1 MTELQMGLIGLGT
14 VAVVGVLAYNKWQER
29 KHRHIAEQMLH
40 SNHTDVLLSEGGEAA
55 VQPEGEEEEYARLIE
70 RPAQPAAVAQ
80 ERVEPALEP
89 AAALPEE
96 RREPVMQPAPTA
108 PAMAMPLVREDGEGA
123 RVAPAPAAPAVPV
136 APVAPAPAPLSHAPA
151 PGPPPAPA
159 PPPAPPSVPV
169 PPVAPAPAPVLHAP
183 AQEPPLAPPPPPAPL
198 VDAASRAPSVEEDL
212 TDIPDMP
219 APEPEAVVSG
229 APAMPVGPVPPALL
243 SPQSDYIVSLE
254 TVDFIPACQFLQSQR
269 DALLRVGKRITWIG
283 FNERTGEWDHLAD
296 DSEVEYRRIQVGVQL
311 ADRRGALSDGEL
323 SVFHTAL
330 RQVAEEFM
338 AVADLPP
345 RKSALDQAF
354 ALDRFCADVD
364 IQVGINVVAT
374 SQAFPGTKVRAL
386 AEAAGMTLG
395 MDGVFT
401 RRDDDGRVLYT
412 LSNQGATPFSLESM
426 KTTLVQGMTFLL
438 DVPQVPNGDRVFNQ
452 MAEQARRFADTL
464 HGVVV
469 DDNRQPLTE
478 PQLEPI
484 RRQIGQYQGTMAKHG
499 LTAGGSLALRLFS

>member
-70 RPAQPAAVAQ
+70 RPAKPAAVAQ
-80 ERVEPALEP
+80 ERVEPALDP
-89 AAALPEE
+89 VAPVTEE
-96 RREPVMQPAPTA
+96 RREPVMQAAPAA
-108 PAMAMPLVREDGEGA
+108 PAMAMPLVREDGEGS
-123 RVAPAPAAPAVPV
+123 
-136 APVAPAPAPLSHAPA
+136 PVAPAPVIPA
-151 PGPPPAPA
+151 A
-159 PPPAPPSVPV
+159 PV
-169 PPVAPAPAPVLHAP
+169 PPVAPVPPAPSQTFPSAP
-183 AQEPPLAPPPPPAPL
+183 PAAPLAPPPEPAPL
-198 VDAASRAPSVEEDL
+198 VDGASRAPSVEEDL
-212 TDIPDMP
+212 AEIPELP
-219 APEPEAVVSG
+219 AAEPEAVVSG

-438 DVPQVPNGDRVFNQ
+438 DVPRVPNGDRVFNQ
-452 MAEQARRFADTL
+452 MADQARRFADTL

>member
-70 RPAQPAAVAQ
+70 RPAQPAVAQ

-89 AAALPEE
+89 VAPVTEE

-123 RVAPAPAAPAVPV
+123 RVAPAPAVAAVPV
-136 APVAPAPAPLSHAPA
+136 APVAPAPAP
-151 PGPPPAPA
+151 
-159 PPPAPPSVPV
+159 VF
-169 PPVAPAPAPVLHAP
+169 HAP
-183 AQEPPLAPPPPPAPL
+183 AQEAPLAPPPPPAPL

>member
-40 SNHTDVLLSEGGEAA
+40 SNHTDVLLSEGDEAA

-70 RPAQPAAVAQ
+70 RPAKPAAVAQ

-89 AAALPEE
+89 ATPVTEE
-96 RREPVMQPAPTA
+96 RREPVMQPAA
-108 PAMAMPLVREDGEGA
+108 AMAMPLVRQDGEGS
-123 RVAPAPAAPAVPV
+123 PAVSEPVASPVPVPPAIPV
-136 APVAPAPAPLSHAPA
+136 APVAPVPPAPSQTFPSAPLA
-151 PGPPPAPA
+151 PPPAPA
-159 PPPAPPSVPV
+159 
-169 PPVAPAPAPVLHAP
+169 
-183 AQEPPLAPPPPPAPL
+183 PAPL

-212 TDIPDMP
+212 TDIPELP
-219 APEPEAVVSG
+219 ATEPEAVVSG

-254 TVDFIPACQFLQSQR
+254 TVDFISACQFLQSQR

-438 DVPQVPNGDRVFNQ
+438 DVPRVPNGDRVFNQ
-452 MAEQARRFADTL
+452 MADQARRFADTL

>member
-40 SNHTDVLLSEGGEAA
+40 SNHTDVLLSEGGEAV

-89 AAALPEE
+89 VAPVTEE

-136 APVAPAPAPLSHAPA
+136 APVAPAPAP
-151 PGPPPAPA
+151 
-159 PPPAPPSVPV
+159 VF
-169 PPVAPAPAPVLHAP
+169 HAP
-183 AQEPPLAPPPPPAPL
+183 AQEAPLAPPPPPAPL

-212 TDIPDMP
+212 TDIPDLP

>member
-70 RPAQPAAVAQ
+70 RPAKPAAVAQ

-89 AAALPEE
+89 VAPVTEE
-96 RREPVMQPAPTA
+96 RREPVMQAAPAA
-108 PAMAMPLVREDGEGA
+108 PAMAMPLVREDGEGSS
-123 RVAPAPAAPAVPV
+123 VAPTPVIPAA
-136 APVAPAPAPLSHAPA
+136 
-151 PGPPPAPA
+151 
-159 PPPAPPSVPV
+159 PV
-169 PPVAPAPAPVLHAP
+169 PPVAPVPPAPSQTFSSAP
-183 AQEPPLAPPPPPAPL
+183 PAAPLAPPPEPAPL
-198 VDAASRAPSVEEDL
+198 VDGASRAPSVEEAL
-212 TDIPDMP
+212 ADIPELP
-219 APEPEAVVSG
+219 AAEPEAVVSG

-438 DVPQVPNGDRVFNQ
+438 DVPRVPNGDRVFNQ
-452 MAEQARRFADTL
+452 MADQARRFADTL